1 MKTKLIP
8 VLLASALLA
17 AAPSLSFAQ
26 AAPAAASAAAGPAST
41 VVLDASTRILS
52 TLQQRR
58 AEFRSNPTALR
69 GFINGE
75 LTKTFDRDYAAR
87 LVLGVH
93 GRGASDADV
102 KLFAD
107 AMADNLMQR
116 YGSALLDIQGK
127 PSFRLKSESPL
138 PGNRGVK
145 VSTELVRAGSEA
157 DPGRLPDAQR
167 RRPVEDLRRD
177 DRRHLLRA
185 DLQDPVRRPAA
196 PEVDPAGGH
205 RAAQRQHAGRPRVA
219 SNPASVS
226 VQGTSLVFSG
236 VLDRAA
242 VTALWPSLQRRRRCA
257 GAGPDVRCRGWTA
270 PAWRCWPNW
279 PRACARMG
287 IQPRFNG
294 APAGFTELSAAYRLA
309 PSLDFNAPS
318 AAS

>member
-17 AAPSLSFAQ
+17 SVPSLSFAQ
-26 AAPAAASAAAGPAST
+26 AAPAAASASQGQAGT

-58 AEFRSNPTALR
+58 GEFRSNPAALR
-69 GFINGE
+69 SFINGE

-127 PSFRLKSESPL
+127 PSFRLKSEAPL

-157 DPGRLPDAQR
+157 TPVDYLMRNVNGQWKIFDVAIEGISYVQTFKTQFDA
-167 RRPVEDLRRD
+167 PLRQKSIQQVAAE
-177 DRRHLLRA
+177 LRNGSM
-185 DLQDPVRRPAA
+185 QAA
-196 PEVDPAGGH
+196 P
-205 RAAQRQHAGRPRVA
+205 
-219 SNPASVS
+219 
-226 VQGTSLVFSG
+226 SG
-236 VLDRAA
+236 K
-242 VTALWPSLQRRRRCA
+242 
-257 GAGPDVRCRGWTA
+257 
-270 PAWRCWPNW
+270 
-279 PRACARMG
+279 
-287 IQPRFNG
+287 
-294 APAGFTELSAAYRLA
+294 
-309 PSLDFNAPS
+309 
-318 AAS
+318 

>member
-17 AAPSLSFAQ
+17 GAPSLSFAQ
-26 AAPAAASAAAGPAST
+26 AAPAAASAQQGQAST

-58 AEFRSNPTALR
+58 TEFRSNPTALR
-69 GFINGE
+69 SFINGE

-93 GRGASDADV
+93 GRGASDANV

-157 DPGRLPDAQR
+157 TPVDYLMRNVGGQWKIFDVMIEGISYVQTFKTQFDA
-167 RRPVEDLRRD
+167 PLRQKSIQQVATE
-177 DRRHLLRA
+177 LRNGSM
-185 DLQDPVRRPAA
+185 QAA
-196 PEVDPAGGH
+196 P
-205 RAAQRQHAGRPRVA
+205 
-219 SNPASVS
+219 
-226 VQGTSLVFSG
+226 SG
-236 VLDRAA
+236 K
-242 VTALWPSLQRRRRCA
+242 
-257 GAGPDVRCRGWTA
+257 
-270 PAWRCWPNW
+270 
-279 PRACARMG
+279 
-287 IQPRFNG
+287 
-294 APAGFTELSAAYRLA
+294 
-309 PSLDFNAPS
+309 
-318 AAS
+318 